1 MFELESVGKAY
12 GETVSLTAATLTIE
26 DGEFFVLVGSSG
38 SGKTTLLKLLNRLIE
53 PTEGTIRRGG
63 KAIRTLPLRPL
74 RLDTGYVLQQIALFP
89 NLTVAENIALVPMMK
104 GLSKAETIEQTRAW
118 LTKLGLPPQEYMH
131 RYPRELSGGQQ
142 QRVGIIRSLIG
153 KPQVLLMDEPF
164 SALDPLSRRQLQ
176 ELIKAL
182 HREFGLT
189 IVFVTHDMAEALC
202 LGSRLCIME
211 NGRIIRIGTPSEIKE
226 NPQSDFVR
234 QLFSLGGDSHE

>member
-1 MFELESVGKAY
+1 MFELENVGKTY
-12 GETVSLTAATLTIE
+12 GETVSLAAVTLTIE

-104 GLSKAETIEQTRAW
+104 GLSKAETVEQTRAW

-176 ELIKAL
+176 ELIKDL

-234 QLFSLGGDSHE
+234 QLFSLGGDLHE

>member
-74 RLDTGYVLQQIALFP
+74 RLDTGYVLQH
-89 NLTVAENIALVPMMK
+89 IALVPMMK
-104 GLSKAETIEQTRAW
+104 GLSKAETVEQTRAW

-176 ELIKAL
+176 ELIKDL

-234 QLFSLGGDSHE
+234 QLFSLGGDLHE

>member
-12 GETVSLTAATLTIE
+12 GETGSLTAATLTIE

-104 GLSKAETIEQTRAW
+104 GLSKAETVEQTRAW

-176 ELIKAL
+176 ELIKDL

-234 QLFSLGGDSHE
+234 QLFSLGGDLHE

>member
-1 MFELESVGKAY
+1 MFELENVGKAY
-12 GETVSLTAATLTIE
+12 GETVSLAAATLTIE

-63 KAIRTLPLRPL
+63 KTLHTLPLRPL

-176 ELIKAL
+176 DLIKDL

-211 NGRIIRIGTPSEIKE
+211 NGRIIRIGTPAEIKE